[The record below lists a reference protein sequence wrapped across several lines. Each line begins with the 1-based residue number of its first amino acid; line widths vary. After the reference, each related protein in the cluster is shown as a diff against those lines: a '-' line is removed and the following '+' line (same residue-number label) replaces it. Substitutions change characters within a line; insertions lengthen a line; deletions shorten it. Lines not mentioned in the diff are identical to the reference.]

1 MQRNQTYRPRKRH
14 RPTMSRRYL
23 ETKPWKRDKEEEAG
37 LGLGVDEGE
46 VPEGGFVECKLFPNM
61 GYPDDAHADE
71 VAECVDFVLNPA
83 SNVRSLVVCRLVTPG
98 DNRSEVAAHVLRL
111 LARLPPCVNHLTIEA
126 ARHRVPAEWYTCW
139 APKRHPHGLCPLVS
153 LRITLPWFGGGAA
166 ALAEAIRDH
175 RMPHLKELRWEA
187 EGTSD
192 PDTRKITDQWHMDAY
207 SGLIQACVESA
218 TMEVLVVYAWY
229 VLRARSLE
237 SLASGVSPLK
247 VLNLDCA
254 ELVMPNPHMTEARND
269 DSLVPHP
276 HPRGFDDA
284 AARLLASALVTCRQ
298 LQELHLRTNWFRTHE
313 SCRLLQEALGRNT
326 TLRTLVVQ
334 RVVDTSYKLGSAVP
348 AIVAG
353 LRTNRSIR
361 HVEITDA
368 CDVAARHEHYYGE
381 HLDDPLARNLLELV
395 LEDNLTLRTI
405 KLGRYRLSRIEDS
418 VAYVLQNNR
427 RFVELCDV
435 VVVARKS
442 RTAGGVAQ
450 RANETQSSDDTWRR
464 GLLRHASE
472 RTADSLVN
480 VTAIY
485 LLLRHNPSPGVLRRI
500 QGFPEATSGA
510 RFPPTADHI
519 PRIIRRRLLREAGD
533 PASLEEGADR
543 GPRRRLPVIASS
555 PLLGDALGWEAY

>member
-1 MQRNQTYRPRKRH
+1 
-14 RPTMSRRYL
+14 MSRRYL
-23 ETKPWKRDKEEEAG
+23 ETKPWKSDKEGEEAG
-37 LGLGVDEGE
+37 LGVVEDD
-46 VPEGGFVECKLFPNM
+46 VPAGGFLDCKLFPNM

-71 VAECVDFVLNPA
+71 VAECVDFVLDPA

-126 ARHRVPAEWYTCW
+126 ARHRVPAEWYACW
-139 APKRHPHGLCPLVS
+139 APQRHPHGFCPLVS
-153 LRITLPWFGGGAA
+153 LRITLPSFGMGAA
-166 ALAEAIRDH
+166 KLGEAIREH

-187 EGTSD
+187 DGNID
-192 PDTRKITDQWHMDAY
+192 PDTRKITDAAHIDAY
-207 SGLIQACVESA
+207 TGLIQACVESA
-218 TMEVLVVYAWY
+218 AMEVLVVNAWY
-229 VLRARSLE
+229 VLRAKSLE
-237 SLASGVSPLK
+237 SLASGASPLR
-247 VLNLDCA
+247 VLDLDCA
-254 ELVMPNPHMTEARND
+254 ELVMPHPQMTEGRED

-276 HPRGFDDA
+276 HPRGLNDA

-298 LQELHLRTNWFRTHE
+298 LEELHLRTKWFRTHG
-313 SCRLLQEALGRNT
+313 SCRLLQRALGRNT

-334 RVVDTSYKLGSAVP
+334 RVWDVSYKAGSVVP
-348 AIVAG
+348 AIIAG

-405 KLGRYRLSRIEDS
+405 KLGRYRLSRLEDS

-427 RFVELCDV
+427 RFVELCDAV
-435 VVVARKS
+435 VMARKS
-442 RTAGGVAQ
+442 GTAGGVAP
-450 RANETQSSDDTWRR
+450 RANETKTSDDAWRH
-464 GLLRHASE
+464 GLLNHASE

-500 QGFPEATSGA
+500 QDVPEATAGA

-543 GPRRRLPVIASS
+543 GPRRRLPDIAAS
-555 PLLGDALGWEAY
+555 PLLADALGWEAY